1 VSLQWQKRC
10 KRADTD
16 VADRRQWWTVC
27 KNYYIEE
34 SNIRYGR
41 KRDEKD
47 PSASYPIVYRVM
59 IKSVKRD
66 DEYGKRIERFDILA
80 AHKTKRA
87 AVQAL
92 EYYIEHRKLPP
103 KQTKAKRHQKTK
115 RRQKAKRKAKA
126 TA

>member
-59 IKSVKRD
+59 VKSVKRD
-66 DEYGKRIERFDILA
+66 DEYGKRVERFDILV

-87 AVQAL
+87 AVKAL
-92 EYYIEHRKLPP
+92 EYYVEHRKLPS

-115 RRQKAKRKAKA
+115 RQQKSKAKKAA
-126 TA
+126 TT